1 MKKFKKLTSL
11 FLALTLVAL
20 MAALSVG
27 NTSAAVDENGYY
39 VPEEG
44 ESTNRYYFAMPNNWR
59 NKFTDTAGVYFF
71 PDVVIDGF
79 VEGEEPM
86 SWPGYKAYF
95 DGYKSYAYSI
105 YYVDCPTDIEFIV
118 WNNYIKSG
126 ATDDTAMSDAE
137 KQSDGVNTEFCS
149 LYDYDIYD
157 AEWFAEIEEIYNTD
171 KSALGEYADNFFYDE
186 ELDCGFSFRYD
197 NMIYVVNH
205 FSGNPTSGASWND
218 TYEGDW
224 YFYYGNGEYGTYPTR
239 EGAEAHG
246 TLYSLS
252 NWKGMTASP
261 DEPAPTEPKPDMI
274 GDVDGNGV
282 LNISDTTMIQLYLA
296 DLTVFSP
303 EQITKADVNRDRVV
317 NVFDVTSIQFL
328 LVGRGIGYWC

>member
-11 FLALTLVAL
+11 FLALTLVIL

-44 ESTNRYYFAMPNNWR
+44 ESTNRYYFAMPNTWR
-59 NKFTDTAGVYFF
+59 NKYTDTAGVYFM
-71 PDVVIDGF
+71 PTAETCGF
-79 VEGEEPM
+79 VEGKEPI

-157 AEWFAEIEEIYNTD
+157 TEWFAEMEESFNGD
-171 KSALGEYADNFFYDE
+171 KKALGSYADNFFYDE
-186 ELDCGFSFRYD
+186 EYGSGFSFNFD
-197 NMIYVVNH
+197 NMIYVVPQNAD
-205 FSGNPTSGASWND
+205 SENSSVTGIETYKGN
-218 TYEGDW
+218 W
-224 YFYYGNGEYGTYPTR
+224 YFFYGEDEYGTYPTR
-239 EGAEAHG
+239 EESEKNN
-246 TLYSLS
+246 TLYSLCPYAVIDD
-252 NWKGMTASP
+252 GG
-261 DEPAPTEPKPDMI
+261 I

-282 LNISDTTMIQLYLA
+282 TDVSDATTIQKYLA
-296 DLTVFSP
+296 GLIELTDRQRRV
-303 EQITKADVNRDRVV
+303 ADVDKTGVV
-317 NVFDVTSIQFL
+317 DIFDATAIKYL
-328 LVGRGIGYWC
+328 LVGRGIGYWCD

>member
-1 MKKFKKLTSL
+1 
-11 FLALTLVAL
+11 

-44 ESTNRYYFAMPNNWR
+44 ESTNRYYFAMPNTWR
-59 NKFTDTAGVYFF
+59 NKYTDTAGVYFM
-71 PDVVIDGF
+71 PTAETCGF
-79 VEGEEPM
+79 VEGKEPI

-157 AEWFAEIEEIYNTD
+157 AEWFAEMEESYNGD
-171 KSALGEYADNFFYDE
+171 KKALGSYADNFFYDE
-186 ELDCGFSFRYD
+186 EYGSGFSFNFD
-197 NMIYVVNH
+197 NMIYVVPQNAD
-205 FSGNPTSGASWND
+205 SENSSVTGIETYKGN
-218 TYEGDW
+218 W
-224 YFYYGNGEYGTYPTR
+224 YFFYGEDEYGTYPTR
-239 EGAEAHG
+239 EESEKNN
-246 TLYSLS
+246 TLYSLCPYAVIDD
-252 NWKGMTASP
+252 GG
-261 DEPAPTEPKPDMI
+261 I

-282 LNISDTTMIQLYLA
+282 TDVSDATTIQKYLA
-296 DLTVFSP
+296 GLIELTDRQRRV
-303 EQITKADVNRDRVV
+303 ADVDKTGVV
-317 NVFDVTSIQFL
+317 DIFDATAIKYL
-328 LVGRGIGYWC
+328 LVGRGIGYWCD

>member
-11 FLALTLVAL
+11 FLALILVTL
-20 MAALSVG
+20 MAVLSVG
-27 NTSAAVDENGYY
+27 NTSAAVDENGCY

-44 ESTNRYYFAMPNNWR
+44 ESTNRYYFAMPSTWR
-59 NKFTDTAGVYFF
+59 NKYTDTAGVYFA
-71 PDVVIDGF
+71 PTAETCGF

-126 ATDDTAMSDAE
+126 ATDDTAMSVAE

-157 AEWFAEIEEIYNTD
+157 AEWFAEMEESFNGD
-171 KSALGEYADNFFYDE
+171 KKALGSYADNFFYDE
-186 ELDCGFSFRYD
+186 EYGSGFSFNFD
-197 NMIYVVNH
+197 NMIYVVPQNAV
-205 FSGNPTSGASWND
+205 SENSSVTGIETYKGN
-218 TYEGDW
+218 W
-224 YFYYGNGEYGTYPTR
+224 YFFYGEDEYGTYPTR
-239 EGAEAHG
+239 EESEKNN
-246 TLYSLS
+246 TLYSLCPYAVIDD
-252 NWKGMTASP
+252 GG
-261 DEPAPTEPKPDMI
+261 I

-282 LNISDTTMIQLYLA
+282 IDVSDATTIQKYLA
-296 DLTVFSP
+296 GLIELTDRQRRV
-303 EQITKADVNRDRVV
+303 ADVDKTGVV
-317 NVFDVTSIQFL
+317 DIFDATAIKYL

>member
-11 FLALTLVAL
+11 FLALTLFAL

-44 ESTNRYYFAMPNNWR
+44 ESTNRYYFAMPNTWR

-157 AEWFAEIEEIYNTD
+157 AEWFAEMEESYNGD
-171 KSALGEYADNFFYDE
+171 KKALGSYADNFFYDE
-186 ELDCGFSFRYD
+186 EYGSGFSFNFD
-197 NMIYVVNH
+197 NMIYVVPQNAD
-205 FSGNPTSGASWND
+205 SENSSVTGIETYKGN
-218 TYEGDW
+218 W
-224 YFYYGNGEYGTYPTR
+224 YFFYGEDEYGTYPTR
-239 EGAEAHG
+239 EESEKNN
-246 TLYSLS
+246 TLYSLCPYAVIDD
-252 NWKGMTASP
+252 GG
-261 DEPAPTEPKPDMI
+261 I

-282 LNISDTTMIQLYLA
+282 TDVSDATTIQKYLA
-296 DLTVFSP
+296 GLIELTDRQRRV
-303 EQITKADVNRDRVV
+303 ADVDKTGVV
-317 NVFDVTSIQFL
+317 DIFDATAIKYL
-328 LVGRGIGYWC
+328 LVGRGIGYWCD

>member
-11 FLALTLVAL
+11 FLALTLVIL

-44 ESTNRYYFAMPNNWR
+44 ESTNRYYFAMPNTWR
-59 NKFTDTAGVYFF
+59 NKYTDTAGVYFM
-71 PDVVIDGF
+71 PTAETCGF
-79 VEGEEPM
+79 VEGKEPI

-157 AEWFAEIEEIYNTD
+157 AEWFADMEESYNGD
-171 KSALGEYADNFFYDE
+171 KKALGSYADNFFYDE
-186 ELDCGFSFRYD
+186 EYGSGFSFSFD
-197 NMIYVVNH
+197 NMIYVVPQNAD
-205 FSGNPTSGASWND
+205 SENSSVTGIETYKGN
-218 TYEGDW
+218 W
-224 YFYYGNGEYGTYPTR
+224 YFFYGEDEYGTYPTR
-239 EGAEAHG
+239 EESEKNN
-246 TLYSLS
+246 TLYSLCPYAVIDD
-252 NWKGMTASP
+252 GG
-261 DEPAPTEPKPDMI
+261 I

-282 LNISDTTMIQLYLA
+282 LDVSDATTIQKYLA
-296 DLTVFSP
+296 GLIELTDRQRRV
-303 EQITKADVNRDRVV
+303 ADVDKTGVV
-317 NVFDVTSIQFL
+317 DIFDATAIKYL
-328 LVGRGIGYWC
+328 LVGRGIGYWCD

>member
-44 ESTNRYYFAMPNNWR
+44 ESTNRYYFAMPNTWR

-79 VEGEEPM
+79 VEGEGPM

-105 YYVDCPTDIEFIV
+105 YFVDCPTDIEFIV

-157 AEWFAEIEEIYNTD
+157 AEWFAEMEESYNGD
-171 KSALGEYADNFFYDE
+171 KKALGSYVDNFFYDE
-186 ELDCGFSFRYD
+186 EYGSGFSFNFD
-197 NMIYVVNH
+197 NMIYVVSQNAD
-205 FSGNPTSGASWND
+205 SVNSSVTGIETYNGN
-218 TYEGDW
+218 W
-224 YFYYGNGEYGTYPTR
+224 YFFYGEDEYGTYPTR
-239 EGAEAHG
+239 EESEKNN
-246 TLYSLS
+246 TLYSLCPYAVIDD
-252 NWKGMTASP
+252 GG
-261 DEPAPTEPKPDMI
+261 I

-282 LNISDTTMIQLYLA
+282 LDVSDATTIQKYLA
-296 DLTVFSP
+296 GLIELTDRQRRV
-303 EQITKADVNRDRVV
+303 ADVDKTGVV
-317 NVFDVTSIQFL
+317 DIFDATAIKYL
-328 LVGRGIGYWC
+328 LVGMVIGYWCD

>member
-11 FLALTLVAL
+11 FLALTLVIL

-27 NTSAAVDENGYY
+27 NTSAAVDENGCY

-44 ESTNRYYFAMPNNWR
+44 ESTNRYYFAMPNTWR
-59 NKFTDTAGVYFF
+59 NKYTDTAGVYFV
-71 PDVVIDGF
+71 PTAETCGF
-79 VEGEEPM
+79 VEGKEPI

-95 DGYKSYAYSI
+95 NGYKSYAYSI

-157 AEWFAEIEEIYNTD
+157 AEWFAEMEESYNGD
-171 KSALGEYADNFFYDE
+171 KKALGSYADNFFYDE
-186 ELDCGFSFRYD
+186 EYGSGFSFNFD
-197 NMIYVVNH
+197 NMIYVVPQNAD
-205 FSGNPTSGASWND
+205 SENSSVTGIETYKGN
-218 TYEGDW
+218 W
-224 YFYYGNGEYGTYPTR
+224 YFFYGEDEYGTYPTR
-239 EGAEAHG
+239 EESEKNN
-246 TLYSLS
+246 TLYSLCPYAVIDD
-252 NWKGMTASP
+252 GG
-261 DEPAPTEPKPDMI
+261 I

-282 LNISDTTMIQLYLA
+282 TDVSDATTIQKYLA
-296 DLTVFSP
+296 GLIELTDRQRRV
-303 EQITKADVNRDRVV
+303 ADVDKTGVV
-317 NVFDVTSIQFL
+317 DIFDATAIKYL
-328 LVGRGIGYWC
+328 LVGRGIGYWCD

>member
-11 FLALTLVAL
+11 FLALTLVIL

-44 ESTNRYYFAMPNNWR
+44 ESTNRYYFAMPNTWR
-59 NKFTDTAGVYFF
+59 NKYTDTAGVYFM
-71 PDVVIDGF
+71 PTAETCGF
-79 VEGEEPM
+79 VEGKEPI

-157 AEWFAEIEEIYNTD
+157 AEWFAEMEESYNGD
-171 KSALGEYADNFFYDE
+171 KKALGSYADNFFYDE
-186 ELDCGFSFRYD
+186 EYGSGFSFNFD
-197 NMIYVVNH
+197 NMIYVVPQNAD
-205 FSGNPTSGASWND
+205 SENSSVTGIETYKGN
-218 TYEGDW
+218 W
-224 YFYYGNGEYGTYPTR
+224 YFFYGEDEYGTYPTR
-239 EGAEAHG
+239 EESEKNN
-246 TLYSLS
+246 TLYSLCPYAVIDD
-252 NWKGMTASP
+252 GG
-261 DEPAPTEPKPDMI
+261 I

-282 LNISDTTMIQLYLA
+282 LDVSDATTIQKYLA
-296 DLTVFSP
+296 GLIELTDRQRRV
-303 EQITKADVNRDRVV
+303 ADVDKTGVV
-317 NVFDVTSIQFL
+317 DIFDATAIKYL
-328 LVGRGIGYWC
+328 LVGRGISIWG

>member
-1 MKKFKKLTSL
+1 MKKIKKLTSL
-11 FLALTLVAL
+11 FLALTLVIL

-44 ESTNRYYFAMPNNWR
+44 ESTNRYYFAMPNTWR
-59 NKFTDTAGVYFF
+59 NKYTDTAGGYFV
-71 PDVVIDGF
+71 PTAETCGF
-79 VEGEEPM
+79 VEGKEPI

-105 YYVDCPTDIEFIV
+105 YYVNCPTDIEFIV

-157 AEWFAEIEEIYNTD
+157 AEWFAEMEESYNGD
-171 KSALGEYADNFFYDE
+171 KKALGSYADNFFYDE
-186 ELDCGFSFRYD
+186 EYGSGFSFNFD
-197 NMIYVVNH
+197 NMIYVVPQNAD
-205 FSGNPTSGASWND
+205 SENSSVTGIETYKGN
-218 TYEGDW
+218 W
-224 YFYYGNGEYGTYPTR
+224 YFFYGEDEYGTYPTR
-239 EGAEAHG
+239 EESEKNN
-246 TLYSLS
+246 TLYSLCPYAVIDD
-252 NWKGMTASP
+252 GG
-261 DEPAPTEPKPDMI
+261 I

-282 LNISDTTMIQLYLA
+282 TDVSDATTIQKYLA
-296 DLTVFSP
+296 GLIELTDRQRRV
-303 EQITKADVNRDRVV
+303 ADVDKTGVV
-317 NVFDVTSIQFL
+317 DIFDATAIKYL
-328 LVGRGIGYWC
+328 LVGRGIGYWCD

>member
-1 MKKFKKLTSL
+1 MKKIKKLTSL
-11 FLALTLVAL
+11 FLALTLVIL

-44 ESTNRYYFAMPNNWR
+44 ESTNRYYFAMPNTWR
-59 NKFTDTAGVYFF
+59 NKYTDTAGVYFM
-71 PDVVIDGF
+71 PTAETCGF
-79 VEGEEPM
+79 VEGKEPI

-105 YYVDCPTDIEFIV
+105 YYVNCPTDIEFIV

-157 AEWFAEIEEIYNTD
+157 AEWFAEMEESYNGD
-171 KSALGEYADNFFYDE
+171 KKALGSYADNFFYDE
-186 ELDCGFSFRYD
+186 EYGSGFSFNFD
-197 NMIYVVNH
+197 NMIYVVPQNAD
-205 FSGNPTSGASWND
+205 SENSSVTGIETYKGN
-218 TYEGDW
+218 W
-224 YFYYGNGEYGTYPTR
+224 YFFYGEDEYGTYPTR
-239 EGAEAHG
+239 EESEKNN
-246 TLYSLS
+246 TLYSLCPYAVIDD
-252 NWKGMTASP
+252 GG
-261 DEPAPTEPKPDMI
+261 I

-282 LNISDTTMIQLYLA
+282 TDVSDATTIQKYLA
-296 DLTVFSP
+296 GLIELTDRQRRV
-303 EQITKADVNRDRVV
+303 ADVDKTGVV
-317 NVFDVTSIQFL
+317 DIFDATAIKYL
-328 LVGRGIGYWC
+328 LVGRGIGYWCD

>member
-11 FLALTLVAL
+11 FLALTLVIL

-44 ESTNRYYFAMPNNWR
+44 ESTNRYYFAMPNTWR
-59 NKFTDTAGVYFF
+59 NKYTDTAGVYFM
-71 PDVVIDGF
+71 PTAETCGF
-79 VEGEEPM
+79 VEGKEPI

-157 AEWFAEIEEIYNTD
+157 AEWFAEMEESYNGD
-171 KSALGEYADNFFYDE
+171 KKALGSYADNFFYDE
-186 ELDCGFSFRYD
+186 EYGSGFSFNFD
-197 NMIYVVNH
+197 NMIYVVPQNAD
-205 FSGNPTSGASWND
+205 SENSSVTGIETYKGN
-218 TYEGDW
+218 W
-224 YFYYGNGEYGTYPTR
+224 YFFYGEDEYGTYPTR
-239 EGAEAHG
+239 EESEKNN
-246 TLYSLS
+246 TLYSLCPYAVIDD
-252 NWKGMTASP
+252 GG
-261 DEPAPTEPKPDMI
+261 I

-282 LNISDTTMIQLYLA
+282 TDVSDATTIQKYLA
-296 DLTVFSP
+296 GLIELADRQRRV
-303 EQITKADVNRDRVV
+303 ADVDKTGVV
-317 NVFDVTSIQFL
+317 DIFDATAIKYL
-328 LVGRGIGYWC
+328 LVGRGIGYWCD

>member
-11 FLALTLVAL
+11 FLALTLVIL

-44 ESTNRYYFAMPNNWR
+44 ESTNRYYFAMPNTWR
-59 NKFTDTAGVYFF
+59 NKYTDTAGVYFM
-71 PDVVIDGF
+71 PTAETCGF
-79 VEGEEPM
+79 VEGKEPI

-157 AEWFAEIEEIYNTD
+157 AEWFAEMEESFNGD
-171 KSALGEYADNFFYDE
+171 KKALGSYADNFFYDE
-186 ELDCGFSFRYD
+186 EYGSGFSFNFD
-197 NMIYVVNH
+197 NMIYVVPQNAD
-205 FSGNPTSGASWND
+205 SENSSVTGIETYKGN
-218 TYEGDW
+218 W
-224 YFYYGNGEYGTYPTR
+224 YFFYGEDEYGTYPTR
-239 EGAEAHG
+239 EESEKNN
-246 TLYSLS
+246 TLYSLCPYAVIDD
-252 NWKGMTASP
+252 GG
-261 DEPAPTEPKPDMI
+261 I

-282 LNISDTTMIQLYLA
+282 TDVSDATTIQKYLA
-296 DLTVFSP
+296 GLIELTDRQRRV
-303 EQITKADVNRDRVV
+303 ADVDKTGVV
-317 NVFDVTSIQFL
+317 DIFDATAIKYL
-328 LVGRGIGYWC
+328 LVGRGIGYWCD

>member
-1 MKKFKKLTSL
+1 MKKIKKLTSL
-11 FLALTLVAL
+11 FLALTLVIL

-44 ESTNRYYFAMPNNWR
+44 ESTNRYYFAMPNTWR

-71 PDVVIDGF
+71 PNVVIDGF
-79 VEGEEPM
+79 VEGEGPI

-157 AEWFAEIEEIYNTD
+157 AEWFAEMEESYNGD
-171 KSALGEYADNFFYDE
+171 KKALGSYADNFFYDE
-186 ELDCGFSFRYD
+186 EYGSGFSFNFD
-197 NMIYVVNH
+197 NMIYVVPQNAD
-205 FSGNPTSGASWND
+205 SENSSVTGIETYKGN
-218 TYEGDW
+218 W
-224 YFYYGNGEYGTYPTR
+224 YFFYGEDEYGTYPTR
-239 EGAEAHG
+239 EESEKNN
-246 TLYSLS
+246 TLYSLCPYAVIDD
-252 NWKGMTASP
+252 GG
-261 DEPAPTEPKPDMI
+261 I

-282 LNISDTTMIQLYLA
+282 TDVSDATTIQKYLA
-296 DLTVFSP
+296 CLIELTDRQRRV
-303 EQITKADVNRDRVV
+303 ADVDKTGVV
-317 NVFDVTSIQFL
+317 DIFDATAIKYL
-328 LVGRGIGYWC
+328 LVGRGIGYWCD

>member
-11 FLALTLVAL
+11 FLALTLVIL

-27 NTSAAVDENGYY
+27 NTSAAVDENGCY

-44 ESTNRYYFAMPNNWR
+44 ESTNRYYFAMPNTWR
-59 NKFTDTAGVYFF
+59 NKYTDTAGVYFV
-71 PDVVIDGF
+71 PTAETCGF
-79 VEGEEPM
+79 VEGKEPI

-157 AEWFAEIEEIYNTD
+157 AEWFAEMEESYNGD
-171 KSALGEYADNFFYDE
+171 KKALGSYADNFFYDE
-186 ELDCGFSFRYD
+186 EYGSGFSFNFD
-197 NMIYVVNH
+197 NMIYVVPQNAD
-205 FSGNPTSGASWND
+205 SENSSVTGIETYKGN
-218 TYEGDW
+218 W
-224 YFYYGNGEYGTYPTR
+224 YFFYGEDEYGTYPTR
-239 EGAEAHG
+239 EESEKNN
-246 TLYSLS
+246 TLYSLCPYAVIDD
-252 NWKGMTASP
+252 GG
-261 DEPAPTEPKPDMI
+261 I

-282 LNISDTTMIQLYLA
+282 TDVSDATTIQKYLA
-296 DLTVFSP
+296 GLIELTDRQRRV
-303 EQITKADVNRDRVV
+303 ADVDKTGVV
-317 NVFDVTSIQFL
+317 DIFDATAIKYL
-328 LVGRGIGYWC
+328 LVGRGIGYWCD

>member
-1 MKKFKKLTSL
+1 MKKIKKLTSL
-11 FLALTLVAL
+11 FLALTLVIL

-59 NKFTDTAGVYFF
+59 NKYTDTAGVYFM
-71 PDVVIDGF
+71 PTAETCGF
-79 VEGEEPM
+79 VEGKEPI

-157 AEWFAEIEEIYNTD
+157 AEWFAEMEESYNGD
-171 KSALGEYADNFFYDE
+171 KKALGSYADNFFYDE
-186 ELDCGFSFRYD
+186 EYGSGFSFNFD
-197 NMIYVVNH
+197 NMIYVVPQNAD
-205 FSGNPTSGASWND
+205 SENSSVTGIETYKGN
-218 TYEGDW
+218 W
-224 YFYYGNGEYGTYPTR
+224 YFFYGEDEYGTYPTR
-239 EGAEAHG
+239 EESEKNN
-246 TLYSLS
+246 TLYSLCPYAVIDD
-252 NWKGMTASP
+252 GG
-261 DEPAPTEPKPDMI
+261 I

-282 LNISDTTMIQLYLA
+282 TDVSDATTIQKYLA
-296 DLTVFSP
+296 GLIELTDRQRRV
-303 EQITKADVNRDRVV
+303 ADVDKTGVV
-317 NVFDVTSIQFL
+317 DIFDATAIKYL
-328 LVGRGIGYWC
+328 LVGRGIGYWCD

>member
-11 FLALTLVAL
+11 FLALTLVIL

-44 ESTNRYYFAMPNNWR
+44 ESTNRYYFAMPNTWR
-59 NKFTDTAGVYFF
+59 NKYTDTAGVYFV
-71 PDVVIDGF
+71 PTAETCGF
-79 VEGEEPM
+79 VEGKEPI

-157 AEWFAEIEEIYNTD
+157 AEWFAEMEESYNGD
-171 KSALGEYADNFFYDE
+171 KKALGSYADNFFYDE
-186 ELDCGFSFRYD
+186 EYGSGFSFNFD
-197 NMIYVVNH
+197 NMIYVVPQNAD
-205 FSGNPTSGASWND
+205 SENSSVTGIETYKGN
-218 TYEGDW
+218 W
-224 YFYYGNGEYGTYPTR
+224 YFFYGEDEYGTYPTR
-239 EGAEAHG
+239 EESEKNN
-246 TLYSLS
+246 TLYSLCPYAVIDD
-252 NWKGMTASP
+252 GG
-261 DEPAPTEPKPDMI
+261 I

-282 LNISDTTMIQLYLA
+282 LDVSDATTIQKYLA
-296 DLTVFSP
+296 GLIELTDRQRRV
-303 EQITKADVNRDRVV
+303 ADVDKTGVV
-317 NVFDVTSIQFL
+317 DIFDATAIKYL
-328 LVGRGIGYWC
+328 LVGRGIGYWCD

>member
-11 FLALTLVAL
+11 FLALTLVIL

-44 ESTNRYYFAMPNNWR
+44 ESTNRYYFAMPNTWR
-59 NKFTDTAGVYFF
+59 NKFTDTAGVYFV
-71 PDVVIDGF
+71 PTAETCGF
-79 VEGEEPM
+79 VEGKEPI

-157 AEWFAEIEEIYNTD
+157 AEWFAEMEESYNGD
-171 KSALGEYADNFFYDE
+171 KKALGSYADNFFYDE
-186 ELDCGFSFRYD
+186 EYGSGFSFNFD
-197 NMIYVVNH
+197 NMIYVVPQNAD
-205 FSGNPTSGASWND
+205 SENSSVTGIETYKGN
-218 TYEGDW
+218 W
-224 YFYYGNGEYGTYPTR
+224 YFFYGEDEYGTYPTR
-239 EGAEAHG
+239 EESEKNN
-246 TLYSLS
+246 TLYSLCPYAVIDD
-252 NWKGMTASP
+252 GG
-261 DEPAPTEPKPDMI
+261 I

-282 LNISDTTMIQLYLA
+282 TDVSDATTIQKYLA
-296 DLTVFSP
+296 GLIELTDRQRRV
-303 EQITKADVNRDRVV
+303 ADVDKTGVV
-317 NVFDVTSIQFL
+317 DIFDATAIKYL
-328 LVGRGIGYWC
+328 LVGRGIGYWCD

>member
-1 MKKFKKLTSL
+1 MKKIKKLTSL
-11 FLALTLVAL
+11 FLALTLVIL

-44 ESTNRYYFAMPNNWR
+44 ESTNRYYFAMPNTWR

-71 PDVVIDGF
+71 PNVVIDGF
-79 VEGEEPM
+79 VEGEGPI

-95 DGYKSYAYSI
+95 DGYKSYAYSL

-157 AEWFAEIEEIYNTD
+157 TEWFAEMEESFNGD
-171 KSALGEYADNFFYDE
+171 KKALGSYADNFFYDE
-186 ELDCGFSFRYD
+186 EYGSGFSFNFD
-197 NMIYVVNH
+197 NMIYVVPQNAD
-205 FSGNPTSGASWND
+205 SENSSVTGIETYKGN
-218 TYEGDW
+218 W
-224 YFYYGNGEYGTYPTR
+224 YFFYGEDEYGTYPTR
-239 EGAEAHG
+239 EESEKNN
-246 TLYSLS
+246 TLYSLCPYAVIDD
-252 NWKGMTASP
+252 GG
-261 DEPAPTEPKPDMI
+261 I

-282 LNISDTTMIQLYLA
+282 TDVSDATTIQKYLA
-296 DLTVFSP
+296 GLIELTDRQRRV
-303 EQITKADVNRDRVV
+303 ADVDKTGVV
-317 NVFDVTSIQFL
+317 DIFDATAIKYL
-328 LVGRGIGYWC
+328 LVGRGIGYWCD

>member
-1 MKKFKKLTSL
+1 MRKIKKLTSL
-11 FLALTLVAL
+11 FLALTLVVL

-44 ESTNRYYFAMPNNWR
+44 ESTNRYYFAMPNTWR
-59 NKFTDTAGVYFF
+59 NKYTDTAGVYFA
-71 PDVVIDGF
+71 PTAETCGF

-95 DGYKSYAYSI
+95 DGYKSYAYSV

-118 WNNYIKSG
+118 WNNYIKSV

-157 AEWFAEIEEIYNTD
+157 TEWFAEMEESFNGD
-171 KSALGEYADNFFYDE
+171 KKALGSYADNFFYDE
-186 ELDCGFSFRYD
+186 EYGSGFSFSFD
-197 NMIYVVNH
+197 NMIYVVPQNAD
-205 FSGNPTSGASWND
+205 SENSSVTGIETYKGN
-218 TYEGDW
+218 W
-224 YFYYGNGEYGTYPTR
+224 YFFYGEDEYGTYPTR
-239 EGAEAHG
+239 EESEKNN
-246 TLYSLS
+246 TLYSLCPYAVIDD
-252 NWKGMTASP
+252 GG
-261 DEPAPTEPKPDMI
+261 I

-282 LNISDTTMIQLYLA
+282 LDVSDATTIQKYLA
-296 DLTVFSP
+296 GLIELTDRQRRV
-303 EQITKADVNRDRVV
+303 ADVDKTGVV
-317 NVFDVTSIQFL
+317 DIFDATAIKYL

>member
-11 FLALTLVAL
+11 FLALTLVIL

-44 ESTNRYYFAMPNNWR
+44 ESTNRYYFAMPNTWR
-59 NKFTDTAGVYFF
+59 NKYTDTAGVYFM
-71 PDVVIDGF
+71 PTAETCGF
-79 VEGEEPM
+79 VEGKEPI

-105 YYVDCPTDIEFIV
+105 YYVNCPTDIEFIV

-157 AEWFAEIEEIYNTD
+157 AEWFAEMEESYNGD
-171 KSALGEYADNFFYDE
+171 KKALGSYADNFFYDE
-186 ELDCGFSFRYD
+186 VYGSGFSFNFD
-197 NMIYVVNH
+197 NMIYVVPQNAD
-205 FSGNPTSGASWND
+205 SENSSVTGIETYKGN
-218 TYEGDW
+218 W
-224 YFYYGNGEYGTYPTR
+224 YFFYGEDEYGTYPTR
-239 EGAEAHG
+239 EESEKNN
-246 TLYSLS
+246 TLYSLCPYAVIDD
-252 NWKGMTASP
+252 GG
-261 DEPAPTEPKPDMI
+261 I

-282 LNISDTTMIQLYLA
+282 TDVSDATTIQKYLA
-296 DLTVFSP
+296 GLIELTDRQRRV
-303 EQITKADVNRDRVV
+303 ADVDKTGVV
-317 NVFDVTSIQFL
+317 DIFDATAIKYL
-328 LVGRGIGYWC
+328 LVGRGIGYWCD

>member
-11 FLALTLVAL
+11 FLALTLVIL

-44 ESTNRYYFAMPNNWR
+44 ESTNRYYFAMPNTWR
-59 NKFTDTAGVYFF
+59 NKYTDTAGVYFM
-71 PDVVIDGF
+71 PTAETCGF
-79 VEGEEPM
+79 VEGKEPI

-157 AEWFAEIEEIYNTD
+157 AEWFAEMEESYNGD
-171 KSALGEYADNFFYDE
+171 KKALGSYADNFFYDE
-186 ELDCGFSFRYD
+186 EYGSGFSFNFD
-197 NMIYVVNH
+197 NMIYVVPQNAD
-205 FSGNPTSGASWND
+205 SENSSVTGIETYKGN
-218 TYEGDW
+218 W
-224 YFYYGNGEYGTYPTR
+224 YFFYGEDEYGTYPTR
-239 EGAEAHG
+239 EESEKNN
-246 TLYSLS
+246 TLYSLCPYAVIDD
-252 NWKGMTASP
+252 GG
-261 DEPAPTEPKPDMI
+261 I

-282 LNISDTTMIQLYLA
+282 LDVSDATTIQKYLA
-296 DLTVFSP
+296 GLIELTYRQRRV
-303 EQITKADVNRDRVV
+303 ADVDKTGVV
-317 NVFDVTSIQFL
+317 DIFDATAIKYL
-328 LVGRGIGYWC
+328 LVGRGIGYWCD

>member
-1 MKKFKKLTSL
+1 MKKIKKLTSL
-11 FLALTLVAL
+11 FLALTLVIL

-59 NKFTDTAGVYFF
+59 NKFTDTAGVYFV
-71 PDVVIDGF
+71 PTAETCGF
-79 VEGEEPM
+79 VEGKEPI

-157 AEWFAEIEEIYNTD
+157 TEWFAEMEESFNGD
-171 KSALGEYADNFFYDE
+171 KKALGSYADNFFYDE
-186 ELDCGFSFRYD
+186 EYGSGFSFNFD
-197 NMIYVVNH
+197 NMIYVVPQNAD
-205 FSGNPTSGASWND
+205 SENSSVTGIETYKGN
-218 TYEGDW
+218 W
-224 YFYYGNGEYGTYPTR
+224 YFFYGEDEYGTYPTR
-239 EGAEAHG
+239 EESEKNN
-246 TLYSLS
+246 TLYSLCPYAVIDD
-252 NWKGMTASP
+252 GG
-261 DEPAPTEPKPDMI
+261 I

-282 LNISDTTMIQLYLA
+282 TDVSDATTIQKYLA
-296 DLTVFSP
+296 GLIELTDRQRRV
-303 EQITKADVNRDRVV
+303 ADVDKTGVV
-317 NVFDVTSIQFL
+317 DIFDATAIKYL
-328 LVGRGIGYWC
+328 LVGRGIGYWCD

>member
-1 MKKFKKLTSL
+1 MRKIKKLTSL
-11 FLALTLVAL
+11 FLALTLVVL

-44 ESTNRYYFAMPNNWR
+44 ESTNRYYFAMPNTWR
-59 NKFTDTAGVYFF
+59 NKYTDTAGVYFA
-71 PDVVIDGF
+71 PTAETCGF

-95 DGYKSYAYSI
+95 DGYKSYAYSV

-118 WNNYIKSG
+118 WNNYIKSV

-157 AEWFAEIEEIYNTD
+157 TEWFAEMEESFNGD
-171 KSALGEYADNFFYDE
+171 KKALGSYADNFFYDE
-186 ELDCGFSFRYD
+186 EYGSGFSFSFD
-197 NMIYVVNH
+197 NMIYVVPQNAD
-205 FSGNPTSGASWND
+205 SENSSVTGIETYKGN
-218 TYEGDW
+218 W
-224 YFYYGNGEYGTYPTR
+224 YFFYGEDEYGTYPTR
-239 EGAEAHG
+239 EESEKNN
-246 TLYSLS
+246 TLYSLCPYAVIDD
-252 NWKGMTASP
+252 GG
-261 DEPAPTEPKPDMI
+261 I

-282 LNISDTTMIQLYLA
+282 LDVSDATTIQKYLA
-296 DLTVFSP
+296 GLIELTDRQRRV
-303 EQITKADVNRDRVV
+303 ADVDKTGVV
-317 NVFDVTSIQFL
+317 DIFDATAIKCL

>member
-1 MKKFKKLTSL
+1 MKKIKKLTSL
-11 FLALTLVAL
+11 FLALTLVIL

-44 ESTNRYYFAMPNNWR
+44 ESTNRYYFAMPNTWR
-59 NKFTDTAGVYFF
+59 NKYTDTAGVYFV
-71 PDVVIDGF
+71 PTAETCGF
-79 VEGEEPM
+79 VEGKEPI

-157 AEWFAEIEEIYNTD
+157 AEWFAEMEESYNGD
-171 KSALGEYADNFFYDE
+171 KKALGSYADNFFYDE
-186 ELDCGFSFRYD
+186 EYGSGFSFNFD
-197 NMIYVVNH
+197 NMIYVVPQNAD
-205 FSGNPTSGASWND
+205 SENSSVTGIETYKGN
-218 TYEGDW
+218 W
-224 YFYYGNGEYGTYPTR
+224 YFFYGEDEYGTYPTR
-239 EGAEAHG
+239 EESEKNN
-246 TLYSLS
+246 TLYSLCPYAVIDD
-252 NWKGMTASP
+252 GG
-261 DEPAPTEPKPDMI
+261 I

-282 LNISDTTMIQLYLA
+282 TDVSDATTIQKYLA
-296 DLTVFSP
+296 GLIELTDRQRRV
-303 EQITKADVNRDRVV
+303 ADVDKTGVV
-317 NVFDVTSIQFL
+317 DIFDATAIKYL
-328 LVGRGIGYWC
+328 LVGRGIGYWCD

>member
-11 FLALTLVAL
+11 FLALTLVIL

-44 ESTNRYYFAMPNNWR
+44 ESTNRYYFAMPNTWR
-59 NKFTDTAGVYFF
+59 NKYTDTAGVYFM
-71 PDVVIDGF
+71 PTAETCGF
-79 VEGEEPM
+79 VEGKEPI

-157 AEWFAEIEEIYNTD
+157 AEWFAEMEESYNGD
-171 KSALGEYADNFFYDE
+171 KKALGSYADNFFYDE
-186 ELDCGFSFRYD
+186 EYGSGFSFNFD
-197 NMIYVVNH
+197 NMIYVVPQNAD
-205 FSGNPTSGASWND
+205 SENSSVTGIETYKGN
-218 TYEGDW
+218 W
-224 YFYYGNGEYGTYPTR
+224 YFFYGEDEYGTYPTR
-239 EGAEAHG
+239 EESEKNN
-246 TLYSLS
+246 TLYSLCPYAVIDD
-252 NWKGMTASP
+252 GG
-261 DEPAPTEPKPDMI
+261 I

-282 LNISDTTMIQLYLA
+282 TDVSDATTIQKYLA
-296 DLTVFSP
+296 GLIELTDRQRRV
-303 EQITKADVNRDRVV
+303 ADVDKTGVV
-317 NVFDVTSIQFL
+317 DIFDATAIKYL
-328 LVGRGIGYWC
+328 LVGRGIGYWCD